1 MSESVDTLHDT
12 TLVARAQSG
21 DLDAFEE
28 LVRRYQRGILRYC
41 RGMLGNGPDA
51 EDAVQDVLVTAWRR
65 LPTLR
70 AAEAVSTWLYRIASH
85 RCIDIIRK
93 RRPDGGDP
101 AEREAEQSASESGR
115 LLDTGPEGAV
125 ETRLAL
131 SELRHHVAALP
142 VPQREAWT
150 LRELHGLSYQDIA
163 DISGE
168 PLPTVRG
175 RIARARAALAERMD
189 SWK

>member
-1 MSESVDTLHDT
+1 MDAVADLSDPA
-12 TLVARAQSG
+12 LVARAQSG

-28 LVRRYQRGILRYC
+28 LVRRYQRGILRFC

-51 EDAVQDVLVTAWRR
+51 EDAVQDVLLTAWRR

-70 AAEAVSTWLYRIASH
+70 ATEAASTWLYRIASH
-85 RCIDIIRK
+85 RCIDALRK

-101 AEREAEQSASESGR
+101 AEREAAQTGSEASRR
-115 LLDTGPEGAV
+115 LPAGPEGAA

-131 SELRHHVAALP
+131 DALRGHLAALP
-142 VPQREAWT
+142 DTQREAWT
-150 LRELHGLSYQDIA
+150 LREVQGMSYQDIA
-163 DISGE
+163 RITGE
-168 PLPTVRG
+168 PLATVRG
-175 RIARARAALAERMD
+175 RIARARTALAERMD

>member
-1 MSESVDTLHDT
+1 MSESVGTYDDTA
-12 TLVARAQSG
+12 LVARAQSG

-28 LVRRYQRGILRYC
+28 LVQRYQRGILRFC

-101 AEREAEQSASESGR
+101 AEREAEQTPSESGR
-115 LLDTGPEGAV
+115 HPSSGPEGAV
-125 ETRLAL
+125 ETRFAMLDL
-131 SELRHHVAALP
+131 QRHVAALP
-142 VPQREAWT
+142 VEQREAWT
-150 LRELHGLSYQDIA
+150 LRELHGLSYQEISDIC
-163 DISGE
+163 GE

-175 RIARARAALAERMD
+175 RIARARTALAERMD

>member
-1 MSESVDTLHDT
+1 MSESADTHADAA
-12 TLVARAQSG
+12 LVARAQSG
-21 DLDAFEE
+21 DLEAFEV
-28 LVRRYQRGILRYC
+28 LVRRYQRGILRFC

-51 EDAVQDVLVTAWRR
+51 EDAVQDVMVTAWRR

-85 RCIDIIRK
+85 RCIDTIRK

-101 AEREAEQSASESGR
+101 AEREAGQTASESGR
-115 LLDTGPEGAV
+115 RPAAGPEGDT

-131 SELRHHVAALP
+131 ADLRRHVAALP
-142 VPQREAWT
+142 VVQREAWT
-150 LRELHGLSYQDIA
+150 LREIHGLGYQEIA
-163 DISGE
+163 DITGE
-168 PLPTVRG
+168 PLATVRG
-175 RIARARAALAERMD
+175 RIARARTALAERMD